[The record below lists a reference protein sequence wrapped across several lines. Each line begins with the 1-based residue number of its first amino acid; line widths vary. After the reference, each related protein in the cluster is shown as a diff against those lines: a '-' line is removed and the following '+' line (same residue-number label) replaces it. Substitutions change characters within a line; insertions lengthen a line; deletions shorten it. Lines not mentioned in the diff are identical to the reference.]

1 MQMEGKMSMK
11 AIQALASEKN
21 MNKFVTERAEEIKL
35 ICRRTIACEALFTEK
50 NMVITQGE
58 LSDELKNQ
66 VKDLEAQGIEY
77 DEERMIQNARA
88 ALEAAKTIQWL
99 RDNVKLTELP
109 PLERSS
115 A

>member
-1 MQMEGKMSMK
+1 M
-11 AIQALASEKN
+11 
-21 MNKFVTERAEEIKL
+21 
-35 ICRRTIACEALFTEK
+35 
-50 NMVITQGE
+50 
-58 LSDELKNQ
+58 
-66 VKDLEAQGIEY
+66 KDLEAQGIEY

>member
-1 MQMEGKMSMK
+1 
-11 AIQALASEKN
+11 
-21 MNKFVTERAEEIKL
+21 
-35 ICRRTIACEALFTEK
+35 
-50 NMVITQGE
+50 MVITQGE